1 MYVTP
6 CISVCKI
13 DPITNECIGCKRT
26 QEEIKDWITY
36 TPEQRL
42 AVMQRLGYGKRISRE
57 EKLRRYD
64 RG

>member
-1 MYVTP
+1 MYITP

-13 DPITNECIGCKRT
+13 DPVTQICIGCKRT
-26 QEEIKDWITY
+26 LEEVRDWTSFSSQ
-36 TPEQRL
+36 QRL
-42 AVMQRLGYGKRISRE
+42 EIMQRLGYGKRIGRE

>member
-13 DPITNECIGCKRT
+13 DPVTNECIGCKRT

-42 AVMQRLGYGKRISRE
+42 AIMQRLGYGKRIGRE

>member
-1 MYVTP
+1 MYITP

-13 DPITNECIGCKRT
+13 DPITSECIGCKRT
-26 QEEIKDWITY
+26 LEEINNWISY

-42 AVMQRLGYGKRISRE
+42 AVMQRLGYGKRIGRE